1 MAELELS
8 LSCGYYDRTA
18 PLFDGKLKTERM
30 KLLLPPVAQATSI
43 GSPDADIYEAPFPS
57 AVMQGEKKNDPVC
70 LAIFPRRK
78 FFHQLLL
85 TRKHSE
91 ITRLENFR
99 GKRVGILRW
108 YQHALGVWLRG
119 HLREKFGIEPAEM
132 RWFTERPNLFQLD
145 KSRGV
150 SITVVPSGKNLVQML
165 IDGELDI
172 LIDEDAHRI
181 LSLHSGL
188 LRRVFPNFREIETAY
203 FVEKRF
209 FPINHVM
216 VIKRE
221 IVTNHPWVVAGL
233 LKAFEEAKRIALD
246 ALDRDTSLL
255 SSPWVASLLEE
266 QYSMLGRDLY
276 PYGLEPNRRVIETHI
291 RYLFEQ
297 GLISKALAPEEIFAR
312 ENS

>member
-18 PLFDGKLKTERM
+18 PLFEGKVKTEGM
-30 KLLLPPVAQATSI
+30 TLLLPPVAQATSI
-43 GSPDADIYEAPFPS
+43 GSSDADIYEAPLPS
-57 AVMQGEKKNDPVC
+57 AVMQAEKRNDPLC

-85 TRKHSE
+85 TRKDSG
-91 ITRLENFR
+91 ITRFEDFR

-119 HLREKFGIEPAEM
+119 YLQDKFGIGPAEM
-132 RWFTERPNLFQLD
+132 QWFTERPNLFPLD

-150 SITVVPSGKNLVQML
+150 SITVVQSGKSLVQML
-165 IDGELDI
+165 MDGELDI
-172 LIDEDAHRI
+172 LVDEDAHRI
-181 LSLHSGL
+181 LLEHPRFV
-188 LRRVFPNFREIETAY
+188 RRLFPNFKEVETAY
-203 FVEKRF
+203 FAETRF

-221 IVTNHPWVVAGL
+221 IVMNHPWVVAGL
-233 LKAFEEAKRIALD
+233 LKAFEEAKRIAID
-246 ALDRDTSLL
+246 TLDRDNSLL
-255 SSPWVASLLEE
+255 SSPWMASLLEE
-266 QYSMLGRDLY
+266 QYSLLKRDLY

-297 GLISKALAPEEIFAR
+297 GLISNLLAPEEIFAR